1 MAEKRGT
8 IVYEG
13 IRKVINGKA
22 IFMCQCL
29 CYKEVVKMVV
39 KSLEEGTLPG
49 GL

>member
-13 IRKVINGKA
+13 IRKGI
-22 IFMCQCL
+22 IFMRQCL